1 MAVVGGSHGGFLA
14 GHLAGQHP
22 AAFRAA
28 VLRNPVLDLSVM
40 VHLSDIPDWC
50 YVEAWGCE
58 VRACS
63 PHHLHLAASARRD
76 SGSDLP
82 DKSPAA
88 LVTPVL
94 LHSLA
99 AGCRPVSQLS
109 WVTCRLVSC
118 QQRDVHCSIC
128 TGAALEVAESARALT
143 DMSQVA
149 DSGRARH

>member
-88 LVTPVL
+88 LVSPGPPPPPGCRMPSRLAAELGDLSSRVVP
-94 LHSLA
+94 A
-99 AGCRPVSQLS
+99 AGCPL
-109 WVTCRLVSC
+109 
-118 QQRDVHCSIC
+118 
-128 TGAALEVAESARALT
+128 
-143 DMSQVA
+143 
-149 DSGRARH
+149 